1 MRDGDKP
8 VKRRVKRRRVR
19 KMKTYINVRD
29 GNIVFGMFG
38 IFADIWE
45 NIKIFGFL
53 KAGFRYKKIK
63 E

>member
-1 MRDGDKP
+1 
-8 VKRRVKRRRVR
+8 
-19 KMKTYINVRD
+19 MKTYINVRD

-53 KAGFRYKKIK
+53 KARFRYKKIK